1 MLPNNA
7 KFRLALSATI
17 ERYRDDVGTKKLL
30 EYFGEKCIELPL
42 SKAIQ
47 MGCLTSYYYYPI
59 PVYLDDDEFDK
70 YKSLTKSISK
80 LGGASEEN
88 CKKNPTIE
96 LLLLKRAR
104 IIAGAKQK
112 VDKLLKIIEPYKHD
126 DHMLVYCGATKYDRT
141 DISDEEDI
149 KQIDYICLKL
159 NELYGFKLRKFTS
172 SESKEERIEIKNS
185 FIDGS
190 ALQLIAAIKCLDEG
204 VNIPAIKRAFIL
216 ASSTNPK
223 EYIQRRGRVLRKSEG
238 KDFAEIF
245 DFITLP
251 RKISNVEF
259 CSMEDR
265 KIDLSLI
272 KKELT
277 RMMDFANTAR
287 NPLSIDSLKEEILNA
302 YGVYNIDIEEEY
314 DD

>member
-1 MLPNNA
+1 M
-7 KFRLALSATI
+7 
-17 ERYRDDVGTKKLL
+17 
-30 EYFGEKCIELPL
+30 
-42 SKAIQ
+42 
-47 MGCLTSYYYYPI
+47 
-59 PVYLDDDEFDK
+59 
-70 YKSLTKSISK
+70 
-80 LGGASEEN
+80 
-88 CKKNPTIE
+88 
-96 LLLLKRAR
+96 LKRAR